1 MLIVLNESGIA
12 KTVTVADCHC
22 NHCHCNHCHCNHRRL
37 YLCWPVQLVGG
48 TETVLNY
55 YPIAGVCRLEVD
67 LKLLSQIQKWWI
79 MTFMC
84 QLDYCHPK
92 TLCMSS
98 VKHTINWKNWHQGIS
113 PGNAGPACLATPS
126 HQSSQFLVRGTRGGD
141 GREVLWEMAKNRESL
156 PGGAATL
163 RYWAGISPNLSEG
176 KFCLKLKGGGAFP
189 LLTLSNT
196 LVRNL
201 VVTKFTQR
209 RALVTIFLAD
219 KSLH

>member
-98 VKHTINWKNWHQGIS
+98 VKHTINGS
-113 PGNAGPACLATPS
+113 
-126 HQSSQFLVRGTRGGD
+126 
-141 GREVLWEMAKNRESL
+141 
-156 PGGAATL
+156 
-163 RYWAGISPNLSEG
+163 
-176 KFCLKLKGGGAFP
+176 FP
-189 LLTLSNT
+189 LKVAGLGKLRS
-196 LVRNL
+196 
-201 VVTKFTQR
+201 VTKIQANNGNIRTK
-209 RALVTIFLAD
+209 LVHKAPSAAWYYNNSCYRGKLPLKELA
-219 KSLH
+219 SGYFSR